1 MDVKVFEATDMASGL
16 NMVRKELGP
25 DALIISTR
33 TLKSGK
39 LGVLGKSVF
48 EITAASES
56 PQSPSHVSKNSS
68 LPTGHLQYRKN
79 SITSNVDE
87 TDMLSMLNTKEA
99 PSTPLSTVPN
109 ETLRKTESVSSH
121 VPPVQE
127 TLKKEIDDLKEL
139 VQNLAGEVNRCGEKI
154 EVKTSTPSFS
164 AADTNIALHNLFKN
178 EKATRDPIT
187 QSLLSHGINL
197 KNAYTLT
204 GMIKEEIENTPSSS
218 YSMENCTRKVLQEL
232 IKTSDTLFDT
242 PRKQKRIAFI
252 GPTGVGKTT
261 TLAKIAAQYLTSVST
276 SIALITIDTY
286 RIAAV
291 EQLKVYGELMD
302 IPVDV
307 VISPRQLDQ
316 ALFKHRDK
324 DLILIDTAG
333 RSPRDEYAFEELSTY
348 FLPDFQIQNHLVLSA
363 TTREEELSEIYR
375 QFSKLS
381 ISDLIL
387 TKTDECS
394 QLGVIINFQ
403 LEHNLPLSFVT
414 NGQRV
419 PEDLIVAESQK
430 LGELIIP
437 VSEGILYD

>member
-48 EITAASES
+48 QITAASEAH
-56 PQSPSHVSKNSS
+56 QSQNHVPRKSS

-79 SITSNVDE
+79 SIASNVDE
-87 TDMLSMLNTKEA
+87 PDMLSMLKTKEA
-99 PSTPLSTVPN
+99 PSTSLSTAPK
-109 ETLRKTESVSSH
+109 ETLIKTESVSSH

-139 VQNLAGEVNRCGEKI
+139 VQNLAGEVNRYGEKI

-204 GMIKEEIENTPSSS
+204 GMIKEEIENTPS

-232 IKTSDTLFDT
+232 IKTSDNLFDN
-242 PRKQKRIAFI
+242 PSKQKRIAFI

-403 LEHNLPLSFVT
+403 FEHNLPLSFVT